1 MKDHSIKT
9 IREFNRF
16 YTTYLGIL
24 DRNFL
29 GSNYTLTEGR
39 IIVEIGNSIRL
50 TAKEISN
57 KLNIDQGH
65 LSRIISSYIK
75 AGIVKSTSSDSDKR
89 YKILQLTKNG
99 LSIYNELN
107 SKSDQHLQQL
117 LDSITEK
124 DEIKLIE
131 SFLTI
136 SKILRKQ
143 KEFKAIACSFNDFK
157 TEICNIRETVF
168 IMEQNVPPEL
178 ELDGLDPKCIHVII
192 KNKDKYLATGRIQMD
207 GHIGRVAVLKEY
219 RGLGLGKIVIKSL
232 INVAREKGL
241 KSVYLGAQLSA
252 KKFYEKLKFVEYG
265 DIFLDAGIEHIN
277 MKLKIK

>member
-39 IIVEIGNSIRL
+39 IIVEIGNSICL